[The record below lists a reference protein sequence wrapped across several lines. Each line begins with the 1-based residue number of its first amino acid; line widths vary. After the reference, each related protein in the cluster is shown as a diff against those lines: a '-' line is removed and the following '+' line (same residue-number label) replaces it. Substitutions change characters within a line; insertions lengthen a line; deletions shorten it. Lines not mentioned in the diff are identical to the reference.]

1 MSPRWTPNDTFLINK
16 RQAGLKAVNK
26 ALKDHKK
33 SLTSGIL
40 TSRDA
45 RVDHARYDL
54 RKAGMPPG
62 WDTWQLPAYL
72 VDTPTFFFLSAC
84 APGAVL
90 PTHSH
95 TVNQFRIV
103 LSGGMIH
110 NGVELRSGD
119 WMYIP
124 KGEEYSLS
132 ASTNPGG
139 CIVAYCY

>member
-1 MSPRWTPNDTFLINK
+1 MSQQWKPNDTFLKNK
-16 RQAGLKAVNK
+16 RQIGQNAVDTVLKT
-26 ALKDHKK
+26 HKQ
-33 SLTSGIL
+33 SLTGGIL

-45 RVDHARYDL
+45 RMDHARHDL
-54 RKAGMPPG
+54 RRQNMPPG
-62 WDTWQLPAYL
+62 WETWQIPAYL
-72 VDTPTFFFLSAC
+72 VDKPTFFFLSAC

-103 LSGGMIH
+103 LSGGLIH

-132 ASTNPGG
+132 ASLNPGG
-139 CIVAYCY
+139 CTVFYCY